1 MGPGSKRRGLVEGPV
16 RRPGLR
22 LPLLDRL
29 ADREPGEEAQPK
41 RVLSRGDIMQSIR
54 AELSRLLNTRCPV
67 QIDAL
72 RGQERSVVNF
82 GMPDVLT
89 LNPTSDADRQRLAAL
104 IAAAVRAYEPRLRNP
119 VLEVTTDPSQPRA
132 LRIVLDATL
141 VLDNLAE
148 PVSFPFTVEERGV
161 YVIDSSPADG
171 ELSAVVV

>member
-1 MGPGSKRRGLVEGPV
+1 M

-41 RVLSRGDIMQSIR
+41 RVLSRVDIMTSIR

-67 QIDAL
+67 RIDTL

-89 LNPTSDADRQRLAAL
+89 LNPTSDADRQRLASL
-104 IAAAVRAYEPRLRNP
+104 IAEAVRAYEPRLRNP
-119 VLEVTTDPSQPRA
+119 VLEVTQDPRQPRS

-148 PVSFPFTVEERGV
+148 PVSFPFVVEERGV
-161 YVIDSSPADG
+161 YVVESAPADDG
-171 ELSAVVV
+171 LSAAVI